1 MTARRILI
9 CLHDFSRGGTER
21 IAIGLAANWTDAG
34 RDVTI
39 LCGNEQGG
47 LRDMVDPRV
56 KVVVVNPPIS
66 RSLLSRWRLGRAMAG
81 QLEKLKP
88 DVIFLPGNFHL
99 LLAPALRRANP
110 RAVMVLKIS
119 NPPLPQGQSS
129 RLGRFLFRRLARS
142 IDGFAALTA
151 KFAREVAGMAPSKPV
166 KLLHDP
172 VYLHPS
178 STQRVAP
185 SGIFRILWA
194 GRFEPQKDFGLA
206 LRTMAAL
213 ARPAHLTMLGDG
225 SLRDQADTMIA
236 KLDLSDRVTRTGHVA
251 NIDPY
256 LAQADALLMTS
267 HYEGQP
273 AVIGEALANGVPVV
287 STNCSDVLPEM
298 IYIPEAGRI
307 VATRDPADLAAA
319 LVAVCDAPRPPRD
332 VLARL
337 VAPFEPRHCAKAYLD
352 WFDALSKHRHG

>member
-1 MTARRILI
+1 MTARTILI

-21 IAIGLAANWTDAG
+21 IAIGLAANWADAG

-39 LCGNEQGG
+39 LCGTEQGG

-56 KVVVVNPPIS
+56 KVVALDPPRP
-66 RSLLSRWRLGRAMAG
+66 RSLLSRLLLPRAMAG
-81 QLEKLKP
+81 QLGKLKP
-88 DVIFLPGNFHL
+88 DVIFLPGNFHIF
-99 LLAPALRRANP
+99 LAPALRRADP
-110 RAVMVLKIS
+110 HSVIVLKIS
-119 NPPLPQGQSS
+119 NPPLPQELPSGI
-129 RLGRFLFRRLARS
+129 GRILFRRFARS
-142 IDGFAALTA
+142 IDGFAALTTN
-151 KFAREVAGMAPSKPV
+151 FAREVAALAPGKPV
-166 KLLHDP
+166 RLLHDP

-178 STQRVAP
+178 STRRIAP
-185 SGIFRILWA
+185 GDTFRILWA

-206 LRTMAAL
+206 LQTMAAL
-213 ARPAHLTMLGDG
+213 TRPAHLTMLGDG
-225 SLRDQADTMIA
+225 SLRGQADAMIA
-236 KLDLSDRVTRTGHVA
+236 KLGLAGRVTRAGHVA

-256 LAQADALLMTS
+256 LADSDVLLMTS

-287 STNCSDVLPEM
+287 STNCSAILPEM
-298 IYIPEAGRI
+298 MEIPEAGKI

-319 LVAVCDAPRPPRD
+319 LAAVCDAPRPPRD

-352 WFDALSKHRHG
+352 WFDALGKQRHG

>member
-1 MTARRILI
+1 MTARSIVI

-34 RDVTI
+34 REVTI

-56 KVVVVNPPIS
+56 KVVAVDPPIR
-66 RSLLSRWRLGRAMAG
+66 RSLLSRWRLGGAMAR
-81 QLEKLKP
+81 QLEKRKP

-99 LLAPALRRANP
+99 LLAPALAK
-110 RAVMVLKIS
+110 AGAAIVLKVS
-119 NPPLPQGQSS
+119 NPPLPQGQSNAI
-129 RLGRFLFRRLARS
+129 GRWLFRRWARG

-151 KFAREVAGMAPSKPV
+151 DFAREVAELAPGKPV
-166 KLLHDP
+166 RLLHDP
-172 VYLHPS
+172 VYLHS
-178 STQRVAP
+178 STARRIAP
-185 SGIFRILWA
+185 SDVSRILWA
-194 GRFEPQKDFGLA
+194 GRLEPQKDFALA
-206 LRTMAAL
+206 LLTLAAL
-213 ARPAHLTMLGDG
+213 TRSAHLTMLGDG
-225 SLRDQADTMIA
+225 SLRQEAEAMVTS
-236 KLDLSDRVTRTGHVA
+236 LGLSDRVTLAGHVP

-256 LAQADALLMTS
+256 LADTDVLLLTS

-273 AVIGEALANGVPVV
+273 AVVGEALANGVPVV
-287 STNCSDVLPEM
+287 STNCSSALYAMME
-298 IYIPEAGRI
+298 IPEAGKI

-319 LVAVCDAPRPPRD
+319 LAAVCDAPRPSRD

-352 WFDALSKHRHG
+352 WFDALRKIRHG

>member
-1 MTARRILI
+1 MTARTILI

-56 KVVVVNPPIS
+56 KVTTVQPPIS
-66 RSLLSRWRLGRAMAG
+66 RGLLSRWRLGRAMAW
-81 QLEKLKP
+81 QLGKP

-99 LLAPALRRANP
+99 PLAPALRRADP
-110 RAVMVLKIS
+110 RTVIVLKIS
-119 NPPLPQGQSS
+119 NPPLPQG
-129 RLGRFLFRRLARS
+129 LPGVVGRALFRRFART

-151 KFAREVAGMAPSKPV
+151 DFARETAALAPGKPV
-166 KLLHDP
+166 RVLHDP
-172 VYLHPS
+172 IYLYPS
-178 STQRVAP
+178 SAQRAAP

-206 LRTMAAL
+206 LQTMAAL
-213 ARPAHLTMLGDG
+213 TQPAHLTMLGDG

-236 KLDLSDRVTRTGHVA
+236 KLGLSGRVTCAGHVP
-251 NIDPY
+251 NIDPF
-256 LAQADALLMTS
+256 LADADVLLMTS

-287 STNCSDVLPEM
+287 STNCSPILPEM
-298 IYIPEAGRI
+298 IEIPEAGRI
-307 VATRDPADLAAA
+307 VATRNPADLAAA
-319 LVAVCDAPRPPRD
+319 LAAVCDAPRPARD

-352 WFDALSKHRHG
+352 WFDALGKQRRG

>member
-1 MTARRILI
+1 MTARAILI

-21 IAIGLAANWTDAG
+21 IAIGLAANWAAAG

-56 KVVVVNPPIS
+56 KVVTVDPPIQ
-66 RSLLSRWRLGRAMAG
+66 RGLLSRWRLGRAMAR
-81 QLEKLKP
+81 QLGKP

-99 LLAPALRRANP
+99 PLAPALRHADLH
-110 RAVMVLKIS
+110 AVIVLKIS
-119 NPPLPQGQSS
+119 NPPLPQELPN
-129 RLGRFLFRRLARS
+129 RIGRILFRHFAHG

-151 KFAREVAGMAPSKPV
+151 GLARDMAGLAPGKPV
-166 KLLHDP
+166 QLLHDP

-178 STQRVAP
+178 SIRRVAP
-185 SGIFRILWA
+185 SGIFRILWV

-206 LRTMAAL
+206 LQTMAAL
-213 ARPAHLTMLGDG
+213 TQPAHLTMLGDG
-225 SLRDQADTMIA
+225 SLRGQADAMIA
-236 KLDLSDRVTRTGHVA
+236 KLGLSDRVTRAGHVS

-256 LAQADALLMTS
+256 LANADVLLMTS

-287 STNCSDVLPEM
+287 STNCSSALYEM
-298 IYIPEAGRI
+298 MEIPEAGKI
-307 VATRDPADLAAA
+307 VGTRDPADLAAA
-319 LVAVCDAPRPPRD
+319 LAAVCEASRPSRD

-352 WFDALSKHRHG
+352 WFDALRKSRHG